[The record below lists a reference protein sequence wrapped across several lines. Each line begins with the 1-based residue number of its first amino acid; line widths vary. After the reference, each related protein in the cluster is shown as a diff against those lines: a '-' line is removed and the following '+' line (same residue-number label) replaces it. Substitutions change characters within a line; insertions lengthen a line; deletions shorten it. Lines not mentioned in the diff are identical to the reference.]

1 MKKNTIFSLLCLLLL
16 VQVLFSET
24 ITIQDCDDITIGN
37 KEYANAKDGFIA
49 PFEKPASDTLVI
61 DLLRC

>member
-1 MKKNTIFSLLCLLLL
+1 MNKIALLSLLCVLFI
-16 VQVLFSET
+16 VQVLLSET

-37 KEYANAKDGFIA
+37 KEYANDGFIA

-61 DLLRC
+61 DLWRC